1 MASASSAIKKK
12 DGLTFVSRTADQPG
26 QTLNVDLCFVPVDHS
41 LAVKLPAVSGSSGR
55 LVVSALP
62 GETAKP
68 SSPGQVFA
76 DENLDYTE
84 AMLKF
89 VAASRDA
96 DGLAPTAARETHDE
110 AVDEKTALK
119 AQKQA
124 MQQEADELRV
134 ARRQQRAQRQV
145 EDNAW
150 EALQT
155 PLLSA
160 LPLDETA
167 PLSDETAPPPTRSAA
182 LESRRSLRAQH
193 RAQQKQRQAED
204 ELWRQ
209 RRRQLRELLSALPL
223 VTMWIA
229 ILVITDNC
237 TRQCLGLPLFVTGPK
252 VTAELIVAA
261 LKVLLPPEL
270 QFLISDRGTHF
281 TANAFRTLMRDEE
294 FIHVLIARHRPQSNG
309 IAERFVRT
317 LKEWLATQAWQSDA
331 ELEILLAQFIA
342 EYNDRPHQGLA
353 MPGLSPNEFAHRC
366 WLF

>member
-1 MASASSAIKKK
+1 M
-12 DGLTFVSRTADQPG
+12 
-26 QTLNVDLCFVPVDHS
+26 PVDHP

-55 LVVSALP
+55 LVISALP
-62 GETAKP
+62 GATAKL
-68 SSPGQVFA
+68 SSPGQIFA
-76 DENLDYTE
+76 DESLDYTE

-96 DGLAPTAARETHDE
+96 DGLAPTAARETPE
-110 AVDEKTALK
+110 AVDEKSALK

-124 MQQEADELRV
+124 LQREADELRV
-134 ARRQQRAQRQV
+134 ARRQQRTQRKV
-145 EDNAW
+145 EDTAW
-150 EALQT
+150 KALKT
-155 PLLSA
+155 PPLSA
-160 LPLDETA
+160 PTLNGTA
-167 PLSDETAPPPTRSAA
+167 TRSDETAPPPTRSA
-182 LESRRSLRAQH
+182 LVKSRRSPRAQR
-193 RAQQKQRQAED
+193 RAQQQQRCLAD
-204 ELWRQ
+204 EPWRQ
-209 RRRQLRELLSALPL
+209 RRRPVREQLSALPL
-223 VTMWIA
+223 ITAWIA

-317 LKEWLATQAWQSDA
+317 LKEWLTTQSWQNDA

-353 MPGLSPNEFAHRC
+353 MPGLSPNEFAHRY

>member
-1 MASASSAIKKK
+1 LVIS
-12 DGLTFVSRTADQPG
+12 TP
-26 QTLNVDLCFVPVDHS
+26 
-41 LAVKLPAVSGSSGR
+41 PA
-55 LVVSALP
+55 
-62 GETAKP
+62 EMTKP
-68 SSPGQVFA
+68 SSPGHVFA
-76 DENLDYTE
+76 DESLDYTE
-84 AMLKF
+84 AMLQF

-96 DGLAPTAARETHDE
+96 DGLAPIAASETP
-110 AVDEKTALK
+110 ARVDEKATLK
-119 AQKQA
+119 AQKRALQQA
-124 MQQEADELRV
+124 VDELRV
-134 ARRQQRAQRQV
+134 ARRRQRTQRQV

-150 EALQT
+150 TALN
-155 PLLSA
+155 
-160 LPLDETA
+160 TA
-167 PLSDETAPPPTRSAA
+167 PLSAPPLLDEGPSLSDEKTPTSTRSAA
-182 LESRRSLRAQH
+182 RETRRTLCAQR

-204 ELWRQ
+204 ARWRQ
-209 RRRQLRELLSALPL
+209 RRRQLCELLSALPL
-223 VTMWIA
+223 VPLWIA

-261 LKVLLPPEL
+261 LRVLLPPDL

-281 TANAFRTLMRDEE
+281 TANAFRILMRDEE

-317 LKEWLATQAWQSDA
+317 LKEWLATQSWQNDV

-353 MPGLSPNEFAHRC
+353 IPGLSPNEFAHRC